1 MTVYR
6 LENGVSEAAFK
17 QRLDGS
23 GKLLV
28 VCTEAAERA
37 RGHLP
42 GGWQFYVLNKASERW
57 APLHLFRVVKGETK
71 PRLFK
76 TVDGVCGYLMSLGL
90 PAALVPVREGDGYE
104 INMDGTATFRPG
116 VTLD

>member
-28 VCTEAAERA
+28 VCTETAERA

-42 GGWQFYVLNKASERW
+42 GGWQFYVFNKASERW
-57 APLHLFRVVKGETK
+57 APLHLFKVINGETK

-104 INMDGTATFRPG
+104 INMDGTVTFHPG

>member
-1 MTVYR
+1 MTMYR

-17 QRLDGS
+17 ERLDSS

-28 VCTEAAERA
+28 VCTEAAGRA

-42 GGWQFYVLNKASERW
+42 GGWLFFVFNKASERW
-57 APLHLFRVVKGETK
+57 APLHLFRLVKGETK

-76 TVDGVCGYLMSLGL
+76 TVDGVCGYLISLGL
-90 PAALVPVREGDGYE
+90 PVALAPVREGDGYE
-104 INMDGTATFRPG
+104 IHIDGNVVHRPG
-116 VTLD
+116 VVLD

>member
-6 LENGVSEAAFK
+6 LENGVSDAAFR

-28 VCTEAAERA
+28 VCTEDAERA

-42 GGWQFYVLNKASERW
+42 GGWQFYVLNETSKRW
-57 APLHLFRVVKGETK
+57 APLHLFRVINGETK
-71 PRLFK
+71 PRMFK
-76 TVDGVCGYLMSLGL
+76 TVDGVCGYFMSLGL

-116 VTLD
+116 VILD